1 MDNLFI
7 NLEGRYRYMRKH
19 IKNFITIYTDWEII
33 NLLKIYNK
41 RKNFLNF
48 SFFNKSKFIFKF
60 FLKIIDYF
68 CNFFF
73 TLDDFYINFFFFY
86 GYKNRNTIE
95 LYKNDLDFSKILDHF
110 YINKFLNTLFYR
122 IVNNYY
128 FSDFFLRN
136 SKVMSLTAL
145 SMYSKF

>member
-1 MDNLFI
+1 M
-7 NLEGRYRYMRKH
+7 
-19 IKNFITIYTDWEII
+19 
-33 NLLKIYNK
+33 
-41 RKNFLNF
+41 
-48 SFFNKSKFIFKF
+48 
-60 FLKIIDYF
+60 IDYF

-73 TLDDFYINFFFFY
+73 TLDDFYINFFYFY
-86 GYKNRNTIE
+86 GYKNRSTIE
-95 LYKNDLDFSKILDHF
+95 LYKNDLEFSKILDHF
-110 YINKFLNTLFYR
+110 YIYKFFNTLFYR